1 MDTCGA
7 GDSFNAGVLMGIAGG
22 NDILDACAPR
32 AEVVAQCLTQVGPFP
47 MPRSERAAGRPN
59 RP

>member
-1 MDTCGA
+1 
-7 GDSFNAGVLMGIAGG
+7 MGFAAG

-32 AEVVAQCLTQVGPFP
+32 AEVVAQCLTQVGPFL